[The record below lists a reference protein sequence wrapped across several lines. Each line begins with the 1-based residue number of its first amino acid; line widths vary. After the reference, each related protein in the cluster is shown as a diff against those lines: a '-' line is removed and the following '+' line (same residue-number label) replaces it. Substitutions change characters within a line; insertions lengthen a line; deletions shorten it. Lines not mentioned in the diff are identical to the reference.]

1 MSVKVSKRVEH
12 AIKATSYLAKH
23 YSPDTYVRAT
33 EIAKA
38 ERLPSK
44 FLETILP
51 NLKEANVVTSRVGIG
66 GGYRL
71 AKPPE
76 KTYVRDIVG
85 EVERWPKKRGA
96 KTAGDQ
102 AFERVVGTIQAGVS
116 KGIGNMTLAQ
126 LAGVR
131 GGASGGSSRGGGRKS
146 GSRRGARGRRRR

>member
-12 AIKATSYLAKH
+12 AIKATTYLAKH
-23 YSPDTYVRAT
+23 YSPDTYIRAT

-38 ERLPSK
+38 ERLPTK

-51 NLKEANVVTSRVGIG
+51 NLKAAKVVTSRVGIG

-102 AFERVVGTIQAGVS
+102 AFEKVVGTIQSGVTS
-116 KGIGNMTLAQ
+116 GIGSMTLAQ
-126 LAGVR
+126 LAGRR
-131 GGASGGSSRGGGRKS
+131 GGASRKKT
-146 GSRRGARGRRRR
+146 RRRR